1 MIGRLKGERKD
12 RNRDYLELFLGIN
25 ERDQIHCTDVGTYV
39 EIQCK
44 LCVLFL
50 YGKTGSPTRRSVQ
63 PTIVQSI
70 QPTQRT
76 KQIAGIN
83 WLDIAL
89 RTSSSHCLQRNCH
102 DRHADLPDELMPH
115 KSLQPSHSRTMRLH
129 MHQSPIS
136 TSLQMLL
143 LLRCYTRRILA
154 GR

>member
-1 MIGRLKGERKD
+1 MKGIKLTVQMWERTLKS
-12 RNRDYLELFLGIN
+12 N
-25 ERDQIHCTDVGTYV
+25 V
-39 EIQCK
+39 
-44 LCVLFL
+44 CVLFL

-89 RTSSSHCLQRNCH
+89 LTSSSHCLRRNCH

-115 KSLQPSHSRTMRLH
+115 KSLQPSHSSRTMRLH

-143 LLRCYTRRILA
+143 LGRKVRYHVLVPENESLA
-154 GR
+154 R